1 MKTKRV
7 VRFKRIKMLSG
18 GYVRFDTV
26 PTQGS
31 PVSNGVYINA
41 AAWPGI
47 ANAKEVKVT
56 FEVVK

>member
-7 VRFKRIKMLSG
+7 LRFKRIKMLRG
-18 GYVRFDTV
+18 GYVRFDTI

-31 PVSNGVYINA
+31 PVCNGVYISM

-47 ANAKEVKVT
+47 EKAQEIKVT
-56 FEVVK
+56 LDVVK